1 MENLELDWLV
11 NTHNNLNFLSMQ
23 TVSIQYWICCYSK
36 CNQMRHTMFS
46 KVAIYRV
53 IILHFDLNGGY
64 NQFYPYA
71 IYHLAPFVNCN

>member
-1 MENLELDWLV
+1 M
-11 NTHNNLNFLSMQ
+11 
-23 TVSIQYWICCYSK
+23 I
-36 CNQMRHTMFS
+36 HTMFS

-71 IYHLAPFVNCN
+71 IYQFAPFVNCN